1 MTKLVSAFAAFAL
14 AAGFATGALAQPP
27 AAGPAAPAAAKPKFS
42 SGETPLLDLMKNA
55 QAKAVL
61 VKHLPDIMPQ
71 VEGAID
77 MIPPDFTLQA
87 LADYASIGADKLKA
101 IDADLAKL

>member
-1 MTKLVSAFAAFAL
+1 MTVKFFTAAAL
-14 AAGFATGALAQPP
+14 AAALGAGFASTALAQPP
-27 AAGPAAPAAAKPKFS
+27 APAAAAPAKPKFS
-42 SGETPLLDLMKNA
+42 SGGTPLVDLLKNA

-61 VKHLPDIMPQ
+61 VKHLPDLMPQ

-87 LADYASIGADKLKA
+87 LADYASIPGDKLKA